1 MPLILFA
8 FFLAGFGFFIYF
20 MKKTKKPAPTTT
32 VLAVKPESLSEF
44 QGLKEPVKGKT
55 VYPNGDPKKT
65 AIIVG
70 INKCSPYV
78 YQGSDLR
85 LRGCVNDAASIRAF
99 LVQKGFGTVYYLTD
113 ETATIGNFLKVWK
126 EVAASVKDG
135 DTLFLSMSRHGM
147 SLGRDYLDKDTETQ
161 GRNPEDGTYYQG
173 DQGAV
178 MHDGVIVDDCF
189 WRLFLDLPKVKLV
202 YWNDSCHSAT
212 QYRVANIL
220 NPSKQGAYSA
230 IPRSVGD
237 EYAPER
243 NRFLLLTKLEA
254 AFGKPKNNELQCSLV
269 SLAGCQDVEYSADA
283 YINRKFQGAFTW
295 AGLSILS
302 ANPKINPKDFGK
314 EVSKL
319 LKTRGYT
326 QNPQVNTEGDQTHS
340 IL

>member
-8 FFLAGFGFFIYF
+8 FFLAGLAFFIYF

-189 WRLFLDLPKVKLV
+189 
-202 YWNDSCHSAT
+202 
-212 QYRVANIL
+212 
-220 NPSKQGAYSA
+220 
-230 IPRSVGD
+230 
-237 EYAPER
+237 
-243 NRFLLLTKLEA
+243 
-254 AFGKPKNNELQCSLV
+254 
-269 SLAGCQDVEYSADA
+269 
-283 YINRKFQGAFTW
+283 
-295 AGLSILS
+295 
-302 ANPKINPKDFGK
+302 
-314 EVSKL
+314 
-319 LKTRGYT
+319 
-326 QNPQVNTEGDQTHS
+326 
-340 IL
+340 